1 MNSLSWFLYL
11 AGVVA
16 NLQGFLTCSGLIVGM
31 VSGIAAGPFEMGLKR
46 VRVYV
51 ALAFLMLSVSALLP
65 DKQTLYAIAASELG
79 EKAIQTTVGKKA
91 INAIELWID
100 SQVKELK

>member
-11 AGVVA
+11 AGIIN
-16 NLQGFLTCSGLIVGM
+16 NLQGFLTCVGLTLCMGA
-31 VSGIAAGPFEMGLKR
+31 GIAAGPFELGLKR
-46 VRVYV
+46 VRFYLGLSFLLLTV
-51 ALAFLMLSVSALLP
+51 AAVLP
-65 DKQTLYAIAASELG
+65 DKQTLYAIAASEMG

-100 SQVKELK
+100 SQIKGLN